1 MRSWLGLLCVL
12 VSSCTAGVQMSA
24 GVTIGNGGYAAMDEI
39 PVSGGELRL
48 AEPKVMLFEGERREA
63 IGFPLQHTSIRA
75 HVGGMM
81 ALYEVE
87 QVFANPYDEAIEA
100 VYVFPLGAN
109 GAVNGYEIVIGDR
122 TVTGEIKKAED
133 ARRMYQQAK
142 ASGHTAGLV
151 EQNKPNIFTQHV
163 ANIAPHEQITVRM
176 RYVELL
182 EYNDGAYTM
191 AVPLTVGPRYKPSV
205 GVKYM
210 AAPSR
215 DASTVSFS
223 ADIDAGVPIVSIESP
238 SHDIA
243 STPISATHTQ
253 VRLGAK
259 DEIPNRDIV
268 VRYKTAGPQTTV
280 GLLTHRVDR
289 DGYFMLAIQ
298 PKAEYGTGDIIPREV
313 VLVLDRSGSMTGQPL
328 AQAKAVASAI
338 VSTLSPRDTFNIVA
352 FASGVDAMSSRPLPG
367 DEGSKQR
374 GVEYLRLM
382 QPGGGTEMEAGVVSM
397 LQTSPGS
404 DRIRIVYFLTDGF
417 VGNDDAVVGA
427 AEQLL
432 GTNRIFTVG
441 IGSAPNRSLLDR
453 LAIAGRGYASYLTLT
468 EPAEPLATDL
478 VKKSAYPYL
487 TDITVDW
494 GGLDVEGVSPANVP
508 DIYAGQPLVL
518 TGRYRKPGTA
528 SLLVTATAA
537 GRRVTIPVAIA
548 LPTLNNFEP
557 VASLWARREI
567 DYRTAKG
574 DVQGITE
581 LGLAY
586 HLVTAYTSFIA
597 IDRTRVVSNGQVRM
611 IEQPSIVPEGV
622 NAGAAGADMDSPP
635 TTSSYSS
642 GGGDDSIFSGGGGGW
657 GGGGREDVETWMLIF
672 LTIGAIWLIVRRV
685 TA

>member
-1 MRSWLGLLCVL
+1 
-12 VSSCTAGVQMSA
+12 
-24 GVTIGNGGYAAMDEI
+24 MDEV

-48 AEPKVMLFEGERREA
+48 AEPKVILFEGQRREA

-109 GAVNGYEIVIGDR
+109 GAINGYEIVIGDR
-122 TVTGEIKKAED
+122 TVTGEIKRRED

-142 ASGHTAGLV
+142 VSGHTAGLV
-151 EQNKPNIFTQHV
+151 EQNKPNMFTQHV

-182 EYNDGAYTM
+182 DYNDGAYTM
-191 AVPLTVGPRYKPSV
+191 AVPLTVGPRHKPSV

-210 AAPSR
+210 APSI
-215 DASTVSFS
+215 DASTVSFT
-223 ADIDAGVPIVSIESP
+223 ADIDAGVPIVAIESP

-243 STPISATHTQ
+243 STPVSATRSQ
-253 VRLGAK
+253 VQLGRKA
-259 DEIPNRDIV
+259 EIPNRDIV
-268 VRYKTAGPQTTV
+268 IRYKTAGPQTTV

-289 DGYFMLAIQ
+289 DGYFMLAVQ

-313 VLVLDRSGSMTGQPL
+313 VLVLDRSGSMDGPPL

-338 VSTLSPRDTFNIVA
+338 INTLGARDSFNIVA
-352 FASGVDAMSSRPLPG
+352 FASGVDAMSARPIAG
-367 DEGSKQR
+367 DDGGKQR
-374 GVEYLRLM
+374 GLQYLSVL
-382 QPGGGTEMEAGVVSM
+382 QSGGGTEMEAGVVSM
-397 LQTSPGS
+397 LQTPPGQ
-404 DRIRIVYFLTDGF
+404 DRIRVVYFLTDGF
-417 VGNDDAVVGA
+417 VGNDDSVVGA
-427 AEQLL
+427 AEKLL

-453 LAIAGRGYASYLTLT
+453 LALAGRGYASYLTLT
-468 EPAEPLATDL
+468 EPADKLAKDL

-487 TDITVDW
+487 TDITIDW
-494 GGLDVEGVSPANVP
+494 GGLDVEGVTPAHVP

-518 TGRYRKPGTA
+518 TGRYGKPGVATVRVA
-528 SLLVTATAA
+528 ATAA
-537 GRRVTIPVAIA
+537 GRRVVIPVAVA
-548 LPTLNNFEP
+548 LPTVNNFVP

-567 DYRTAKG
+567 DNRTAKG
-574 DVQGITE
+574 DVSGITE

-586 HLVTAYTSFIA
+586 HLVTAHTSFIA
-597 IDRTRVVSNGQVRM
+597 IDRTRVVSNGQVRT

-622 NAGAAGADMDSPP
+622 NGASAGADIDSSPGRSHR
-635 TTSSYSS
+635 SSSR
-642 GGGDDSIFSGGGGGW
+642 DDSIFSGGGGGW

-672 LTIGAIWLIVRRV
+672 LTLGVLWLIVRR
-685 TA
+685 ASA